1 MDAEKNCRFSVQCQS
16 CVRACSDL
24 DSTKTV
30 SSFFA
35 MGFWNSTVSL
45 LAVPLT
51 MLVYVSFSPAA
62 RAEVRGPGCS
72 GTVLQ
77 LSVQERGETRIDRFR
92 FTLRLE
98 AEGSSAA
105 VALDQFN
112 RRLQQLRIDLR
123 PLVQGDLEVP
133 APNTFPISPSQSP
146 DRFRVST
153 TIRGS
158 VSRSNYDMLIQR
170 AGRLP
175 GVRLQG
181 MTSLASAQGQTELEE
196 RLLKRA
202 LKRGQSQAASM
213 ASALGLDQ
221 VKLLRIDQRSQPATR
236 GLATAATAAPQ
247 FRPGEAPRPT
257 GSLSLTLGY
266 CLS

>member
-1 MDAEKNCRFSVQCQS
+1 
-16 CVRACSDL
+16 
-24 DSTKTV
+24 
-30 SSFFA
+30 
-35 MGFWNSTVSL
+35 MGSWSSTVFL
-45 LAVPLT
+45 LAVPLA
-51 MLVYVSFSPAA
+51 LPVYFSSSSAA
-62 RAEVRGPGCS
+62 RADVRGPGCS

-77 LSVQERGETRIDRFR
+77 LSVQERGETRANRFR

-105 VALDQFN
+105 AALDQLN

-133 APNTFPISPSQSP
+133 APNTFPISRSQSP
-146 DRFRVST
+146 DRYRAST

-158 VSRSNYDMLIQR
+158 VSRSDYDTLIQR

-175 GVRLQG
+175 GVRFQG

-202 LKRGQSQAASM
+202 LERGQSQAASM
-213 ASALGLDQ
+213 ASALGLSQ
-221 VKLLRIDQRSQPATR
+221 VKLLRVDQRSQPATR
-236 GLATAATAAPQ
+236 GLALAATAAPL
-247 FRPGEAPRPT
+247 FRPGEAPLPT
-257 GSLSLTLGY
+257 VDPRLTLDY
-266 CLS
+266 FLS

>member
-1 MDAEKNCRFSVQCQS
+1 MRSLMSA
-16 CVRACSDL
+16 VR
-24 DSTKTV
+24 V
-30 SSFFA
+30 
-35 MGFWNSTVSL
+35 
-45 LAVPLT
+45 LAVPMAVLG
-51 MLVYVSFSPAA
+51 SPAWSPSA
-62 RAEVRGPGCS
+62 RAQVQGPRCN

-77 LSVQERGETRIDRFR
+77 LIVQEQGDTRTDRFR

-98 AEGSSAA
+98 AEASNTAA
-105 VALDQFN
+105 ALEQLN
-112 RRLQQLRIDLR
+112 GRLARVRTELT

-133 APNTFPISPSQSP
+133 APSTFPISRSQSP
-146 DRFRVST
+146 DRYRAST

-158 VSRSNYDMLIQR
+158 VSRSNYDTLIQR

-181 MTSLASAQGQTELEE
+181 MTSLASVQGQTELEE

-202 LKRGQSQAASM
+202 LERGQSQAAST
-213 ASALGLDQ
+213 ASALGLSK

-236 GLATAATAAPQ
+236 GLAMAATAAPR
-247 FRPGEAPRPT
+247 FRPGEAPLPT
-257 GSLSLTLGY
+257 GSLSLTLDY